1 MSLEQNDL
9 CCALKCWCPEQDSL
23 RAGQPRSSCVF
34 PCLASCSTV
43 LPPGCPSTFPGRSLT
58 LPCSLAETGLKTSC
72 AGLQTGRETH
82 CSPRSLQLTHTLAQ
96 RSGCADALAFRFPS
110 LGTQSGIVKGP
121 SQITSC
127 VSLHEKYA
135 DSDVTIITPRQ
146 LSASV
151 SP

>member
-58 LPCSLAETGLKTSC
+58 LPCSLAKTGLKTSC
-72 AGLQTGRETH
+72 AGLQTGRDTLLPPQLAAYAHPGSALRLCGCSGFPVPIFGDTIRH
-82 CSPRSLQLTHTLAQ
+82 CKGAKPNHFLCELA
-96 RSGCADALAFRFPS
+96 
-110 LGTQSGIVKGP
+110 
-121 SQITSC
+121 
-127 VSLHEKYA
+127 
-135 DSDVTIITPRQ
+135 
-146 LSASV
+146 
-151 SP
+151 